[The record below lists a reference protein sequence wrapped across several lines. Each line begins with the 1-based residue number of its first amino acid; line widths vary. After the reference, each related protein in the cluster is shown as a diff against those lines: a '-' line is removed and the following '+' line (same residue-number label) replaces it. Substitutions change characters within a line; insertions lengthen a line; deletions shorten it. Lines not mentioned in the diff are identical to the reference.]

1 LFLKHTSSS
10 PDANGANFSPLTSE
24 EADKLYSIFKSCHA
38 SAKEIDN
45 LKDAL
50 RAFEGMH
57 CFHN

>member
-1 LFLKHTSSS
+1 VA
-10 PDANGANFSPLTSE
+10 PDANGENFSPLMSE
-24 EADKLYSIFKSCHA
+24 EADKLFSIFECYHA

-57 CFHN
+57 CFHNYTRGCC